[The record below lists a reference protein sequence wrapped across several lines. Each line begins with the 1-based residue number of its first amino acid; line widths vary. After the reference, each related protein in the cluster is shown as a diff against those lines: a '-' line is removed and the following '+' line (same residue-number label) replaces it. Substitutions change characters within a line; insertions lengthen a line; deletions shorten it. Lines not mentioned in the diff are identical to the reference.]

1 MQARGDVRTAQ
12 EQERQRQRQSLA
24 ESLHAAKRQHEADLE
39 QHNQTLLALHSD
51 LEARRVDW
59 IARSEANQQESAN
72 RRMSV
77 ALRLD
82 SWREQR
88 MAEEMLAQSRALR
101 EAEDARLRDEDREAV
116 KETQR
121 LARLAEAT
129 DRLRGSMVL

>member
-1 MQARGDVRTAQ
+1 
-12 EQERQRQRQSLA
+12 
-24 ESLHAAKRQHEADLE
+24 
-39 QHNQTLLALHSD
+39 
-51 LEARRVDW
+51 
-59 IARSEANQQESAN
+59 
-72 RRMSV
+72 MSV

-101 EAEDARLRDEDREAV
+101 EAEDVRLRDGDREAV
-116 KETQR
+116 QETQR

>member
-1 MQARGDVRTAQ
+1 
-12 EQERQRQRQSLA
+12 
-24 ESLHAAKRQHEADLE
+24 
-39 QHNQTLLALHSD
+39 
-51 LEARRVDW
+51 
-59 IARSEANQQESAN
+59 
-72 RRMSV
+72 MSV

>member
-1 MQARGDVRTAQ
+1 
-12 EQERQRQRQSLA
+12 
-24 ESLHAAKRQHEADLE
+24 
-39 QHNQTLLALHSD
+39 
-51 LEARRVDW
+51 
-59 IARSEANQQESAN
+59 
-72 RRMSV
+72 
-77 ALRLD
+77 
-82 SWREQR
+82 